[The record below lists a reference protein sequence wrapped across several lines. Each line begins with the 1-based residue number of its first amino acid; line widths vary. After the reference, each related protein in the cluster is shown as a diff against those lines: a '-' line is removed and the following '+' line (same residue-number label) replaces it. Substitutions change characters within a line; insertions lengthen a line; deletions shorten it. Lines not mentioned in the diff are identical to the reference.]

1 MWDNSVRYHQSTE
14 NANSFYVQ
22 ISTPPPKK
30 IEKKKERKRE
40 NIIKNFNFYKI
51 DRLTQ

>member
-22 ISTPPPKK
+22 ISTPPQKK
-30 IEKKKERKRE
+30 IEKKRKKKGE
-40 NIIKNFNFYKI
+40 HYKNF
-51 DRLTQ
+51 

>member
-22 ISTPPPKK
+22 ISTPPPQKK
-30 IEKKKERKRE
+30 IERKRE
-40 NIIKNFNFYKI
+40 KIINIFNFYKI